1 MLSLLRSNQP
11 IASAIIP
18 LTGVIFLL
26 LHVLLGANEAG
37 QEPYNAPLLQALQ
50 LHLGV
55 YFHFAVIVANGLLL
69 NGLFNR
75 HELVS
80 GRNNLAGWFFVFI
93 VCCIPVALPVGPV
106 LLGGLFFIPGLNAT
120 LKVYRQNDGTA
131 HYFNAGFLFGVAA
144 LFDGSFALAGLLL
157 FASIFYT
164 RAAKW
169 RELVLPFFGFLLP
182 SAMGIVVL
190 WLFGMPL
197 LDVVYSPSSEHAP
210 FSPQLRDIAPLLVF
224 VLGLLFGFGFL
235 INAFGSSSNKSKNSK
250 AVLVMFAGGLV
261 AASVFV
267 YPGNAMAALTM
278 AAFPAAWVLPWPFV
292 LKVRGFQKVL
302 FMMYVIAGAL
312 LYFWT
317 SFKM

>member
-1 MLSLLRSNQP
+1 MLRVLRSNQP

-26 LHVLLGANEAG
+26 LHLLLGRDEVG
-37 QEPYNAPLLQALQ
+37 QEPYNAALPQALQ
-50 LHLGV
+50 LQLGV
-55 YFHFAVIVANGLLL
+55 YFHYAVIVVNGLLL

-93 VCCIPVALPVGPV
+93 VCCLPVALPVGPI

-131 HYFNAGFLFGVAA
+131 HYFNAGFLFGMAA
-144 LFDGSFALAGLLL
+144 LFDGVFGVAGLML
-157 FASIFYT
+157 FAAILYT

-169 RELVLPFFGFLLP
+169 RELILPIFGFLLP
-182 SAMGIVVL
+182 GSIGIVVL
-190 WLFGMPL
+190 WLFELPL
-197 LDVVYSPSSEHAP
+197 FDIVYNPVSQHAP
-210 FSPQLRDIAPLLVF
+210 FTPQLRDMAPLLVF
-224 VLGLLFGFGFL
+224 VLGIILGFGFL

-267 YPGNAMAALTM
+267 YRGNAWAALTLV
-278 AAFPAAWVLPWPFV
+278 AFPAAWLFPWPFV

-302 FMMYVIAGAL
+302 FVMYLIAGL
-312 LYFWT
+312 LVYFWT

>member
-18 LTGVIFLL
+18 LTGLIFLL
-26 LHVLLGANEAG
+26 LHLLLGGREVG
-37 QEPYNAPLLQALQ
+37 QEPYNAPLPQAIN

-55 YFHFAVIVANGLLL
+55 YFHYAVIVANGLLL

-93 VCCIPVALPVGPV
+93 VCCLPVALPVGPI
-106 LLGGLFFIPGLNAT
+106 LLGGLFFVPGLNAT

-131 HYFNAGFLFGVAA
+131 HYFNAGFLFGVAT
-144 LFDGSFALAGLLL
+144 LFDGVFAIAGLLL
-157 FASIFYT
+157 LASILYT

-169 RELVLPFFGFLLP
+169 RELVLPLFGFLLP
-182 SAMGIVVL
+182 GSIGIVIL
-190 WLFGMPL
+190 WLFGIPL
-197 LDVVYSPSSEHAP
+197 FDFVYTPESAYQP

-224 VLGLLFGFGFL
+224 VLGLLLGFGFL

-261 AASVFV
+261 TASVFV
-267 YPGNAMAALTM
+267 YPGNAWAALTLV
-278 AAFPAAWVLPWPFV
+278 AFPAAWVFPWPFV
-292 LKVRGFQKVL
+292 LKIRMFQKVL
-302 FMMYVIAGAL
+302 FALYLVAGSL
-312 LYFWT
+312 LLFWST
-317 SFKM
+317 Y